1 MRAEGL
7 VHSRF
12 LSSRLYN
19 LRINPAGQRLQE
31 SSVGSEPLS
40 ADPPRPESPA
50 RVPSGQGRRAGS
62 GSLLCP
68 QA

>member
-1 MRAEGL
+1 MWAEGL
-7 VHSRF
+7 VHSRV
-12 LSSRLYN
+12 LSWRLCK
-19 LRINPAGQRLQE
+19 LRIDPAGQPLRD
-31 SSVGSEPLS
+31 SSAGGEPLS
-40 ADPPRPESPA
+40 ADPLRPESPA